1 MIQSAQYVLDI
12 LIKEEILDYAFNY
25 NTERNTQSY
34 KLMIVG
40 HSLGAGV
47 ASVLAFLLRPQYPDL
62 ICFAYSAVGA
72 TFNYEASK
80 YAQDFIYSIVVGKDV
95 ISRLN
100 LHTLDEL
107 RYMVIQLLRST
118 NLPKWKIM
126 RRCLCQCV
134 LCCQAT
140 TQRSHE
146 DYLDYEFHDIPEYEP
161 PSSKRYFMGG
171 KVIHIVKTQSIY
183 PKYFGEKKAVY
194 EAVWADVEDF
204 QSILISNLMWKD
216 HVPDTVKSALESC
229 VSQLRSDC
237 HEGTPED
244 AERSQVV
251 PKREEKIPKPEE
263 EVRLL
268 DGGED
273 QETSSVVI
281 QKAVNAEGTM
291 KAESAATEE
300 TLIEKLEQHSTEVHV
315 EIHTTNEAE
324 TQDLC
329 ANKEVSE
336 RQAGSEV
343 YLERRV
349 EGENQHE
356 ATNEDENGVE
366 AFEVVV
372 GPDEASH
379 SENMKVAKE
388 IIIYDDLKDDCKE
401 NELGPLVE
409 EPPEHEKKSECFGE
423 TQGDGEIGWMEEA
436 KGAVRKGFNE
446 ETAVEETSS
455 LKMQKEMA
463 VVIEETSGDESDFI
477 ILENDCFN

>member
-1 MIQSAQYVLDI
+1 MLSFEIICL
-12 LIKEEILDYAFNY
+12 LI
-25 NTERNTQSY
+25 R
-34 KLMIVG
+34 
-40 HSLGAGV
+40 
-47 ASVLAFLLRPQYPDL
+47 
-62 ICFAYSAVGA
+62 CFS
-72 TFNYEASK
+72 
-80 YAQDFIYSIVVGKDV
+80 
-95 ISRLN
+95 
-100 LHTLDEL
+100 
-107 RYMVIQLLRST
+107 
-118 NLPKWKIM
+118 
-126 RRCLCQCV
+126 
-134 LCCQAT
+134 
-140 TQRSHE
+140 
-146 DYLDYEFHDIPEYEP
+146 
-161 PSSKRYFMGG
+161 
-171 KVIHIVKTQSIY
+171 
-183 PKYFGEKKAVY
+183 
-194 EAVWADVEDF
+194 
-204 QSILISNLMWKD
+204 
-216 HVPDTVKSALESC
+216 
-229 VSQLRSDC
+229 
-237 HEGTPED
+237 
-244 AERSQVV
+244 VV

-281 QKAVNAEGTM
+281 QKAVNAEGTI